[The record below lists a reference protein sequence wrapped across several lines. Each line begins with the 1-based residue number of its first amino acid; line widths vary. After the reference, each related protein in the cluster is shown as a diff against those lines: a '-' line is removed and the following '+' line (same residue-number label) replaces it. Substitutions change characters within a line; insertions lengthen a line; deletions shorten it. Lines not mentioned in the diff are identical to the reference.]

1 MSMAGMEPVSFKIGK
16 RSSVSR
22 KGSRVTMSGYQRDKV
37 WCSPSAST
45 AANSTP
51 AKPNQL
57 IRACATVDFPIRP
70 VDCREQIIL
79 LGPGLPSSSGLPAPF
94 RTRGREEVEVVLI
107 IVHLALV
114 YVF

>member
-1 MSMAGMEPVSFKIGK
+1 MSIAGIDPVWFKIGN

-22 KGSRVTMSGYQRDKV
+22 KGSLVTNSGYQRDRV

-57 IRACATVDFPIRP
+57 IRACATVDLPIRP

-79 LGPGLPSSSGLPAPF
+79 FGPGLPSSGLPASF
-94 RTRGREEVEVVLI
+94 RTRGREELEVVLI

-114 YVF
+114 YAF

>member
-1 MSMAGMEPVSFKIGK
+1 MSMGGRGRVLFKIGN

-22 KGSRVTMSGYQRDKV
+22 KGSLGTNSGYQRDRV

-57 IRACATVDFPIRP
+57 IRACATVDLPIRP

-79 LGPGLPSSSGLPAPF
+79 LGPGLPSSSGLPGPF
-94 RTRGREEVEVVLI
+94 RTRGGEEVEVVLI

-114 YVF
+114 YAF

>member
-1 MSMAGMEPVSFKIGK
+1 MSIAGIDPVWFRIGN

-22 KGSRVTMSGYQRDKV
+22 KGSRVTISGYQRDRV

-57 IRACATVDFPIRP
+57 IRACATVDLPIRP

-79 LGPGLPSSSGLPAPF
+79 LGPGLPSSSGLPGPF
-94 RTRGREEVEVVLI
+94 RIRGREEVEVVLI

-114 YVF
+114 YAF

>member
-1 MSMAGMEPVSFKIGK
+1 MSMAGMDPVSFKTGK

-22 KGSRVTMSGYQRDKV
+22 KGRRVTMSGYQRDKV
-37 WCSPSAST
+37 WCSPSASI

-57 IRACATVDFPIRP
+57 INAWATVDLPIRP
-70 VDCREQIIL
+70 VDCSEQIIL
-79 LGPGLPSSSGLPAPF
+79 LGPGLLSSSGSLAPF
-94 RTRGREEVEVVLI
+94 RTCGCEEVEVVLI

-114 YVF
+114 CAF

>member
-37 WCSPSAST
+37 WCSPSVST

-57 IRACATVDFPIRP
+57 ISACATVDLPIRP
-70 VDCREQIIL
+70 VDCSEQMIL
-79 LGPGLPSSSGLPAPF
+79 FGPGLPSSSVLPAPF
-94 RTRGREEVEVVLI
+94 WSREREEVEVVLI
-107 IVHLALV
+107 VVHLALV
-114 YVF
+114 YAF

>member
-1 MSMAGMEPVSFKIGK
+1 MSIAGMAPVWFRIGN
-16 RSSVSR
+16 RSSVWR
-22 KGSRVTMSGYQRDKV
+22 KGSLVTISGYQRDRV

-57 IRACATVDFPIRP
+57 IRACATVDLPIRP

-79 LGPGLPSSSGLPAPF
+79 FGAGLPASF

-114 YVF
+114 YAF